1 MYITLCTEIC
11 STFQEYLASIPIVH
25 RDLACRNILVDE
37 NKVLKISDFG
47 LARTDEF
54 YVKNT
59 DGKLPLRWMALESI
73 VERTFSHK
81 SDVYVTAC

>member
-1 MYITLCTEIC
+1 M
-11 STFQEYLASIPIVH
+11 H

-47 LARTDEF
+47 LARTDEL

-81 SDVYVTAC
+81 SDVYVCLQGHCVPDHAISCV